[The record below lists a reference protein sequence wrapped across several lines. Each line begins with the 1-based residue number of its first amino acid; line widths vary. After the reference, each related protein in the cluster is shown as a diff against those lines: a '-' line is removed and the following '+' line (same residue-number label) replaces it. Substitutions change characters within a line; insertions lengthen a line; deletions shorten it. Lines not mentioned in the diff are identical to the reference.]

1 MSGTKVF
8 TVVLCGINF
17 LFQGSFCSY
26 VPLVEKVVVLS
37 RLFLRLR
44 SSFMFY
50 CGFSHG
56 VADCSSRMSA

>member
-8 TVVLCGINF
+8 TVVLCEISF
-17 LFQGSFCSY
+17 LFQGGFCSH

-37 RLFLRLR
+37 L
-44 SSFMFY
+44 FMFY

-56 VADCSSRMSA
+56 VADCFSGMSE